1 MHSIMRG
8 FLLLGELMI
17 SGVPLYSKEM
27 KVKKKAKSCIAIQLS
42 FVWETYCSESYSAL
56 QQAIS
61 YNLLEYFY

>member
-27 KVKKKAKSCIAIQLS
+27 KMKKKAKSCIATQLS
-42 FVWETYCSESYSAL
+42 FVWETCL
-56 QQAIS
+56 
-61 YNLLEYFY
+61 F